1 MDLEASGGS
10 SSVPPSEDSIGTS
23 GRRQTLLLVGLVA
36 LFVFFIAAAIAVA
49 TMLASNPERT
59 ETLRDV
65 LIIFMA
71 FEFLVIGL
79 ALIILIVQLARLTAL
94 LQNEIKPI
102 LESTSETAKTLRGT
116 TSFLSKRVVDPVMK
130 MNSSVAAVRRALD
143 IFRARSS
150 DGS

>member
-1 MDLEASGGS
+1 MDLERSGGS
-10 SSVPPSEDSIGTS
+10 SPPRSEGSTGTTD
-23 GRRQTLLLVGLVA
+23 RRQTLMLVGLVA
-36 LFVFFIAAAIAVA
+36 LFILLIAAAIAVA
-49 TMLASNPERT
+49 TLLVSNPERT

-94 LQNEIKPI
+94 LQNEIQPI
-102 LESTSETAKTLRGT
+102 LESTSETVRTLRGT

-143 IFRARSS
+143 IFRTSSS

>member
-1 MDLEASGGS
+1 MDLESSGGS
-10 SSVPPSEDSIGTS
+10 SPPPRSEGSTGTTD
-23 GRRQTLLLVGLVA
+23 RRQTLMLVGLVA
-36 LFVFFIAAAIAVA
+36 LFVLLIAAAIAVA
-49 TMLASNPERT
+49 TLLVSNPERT

-79 ALIILIVQLARLTAL
+79 ALIILVVQLARLTAL
-94 LQNEIKPI
+94 LQNEIQPI
-102 LESTSETAKTLRGT
+102 LESTSETVKTLRGT

-143 IFRARSS
+143 IFRTSSS
-150 DGS
+150 DGP